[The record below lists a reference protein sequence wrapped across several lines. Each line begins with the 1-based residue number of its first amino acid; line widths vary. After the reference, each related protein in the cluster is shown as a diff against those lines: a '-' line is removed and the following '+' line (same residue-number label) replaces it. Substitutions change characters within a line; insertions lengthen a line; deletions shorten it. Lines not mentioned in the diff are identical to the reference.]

1 MMSAELRNE
10 TSNLPMVWSIFA
22 GGPDDWTP
30 ETPMDFRAPAEVPD
44 GVYTVV
50 NHSHMGA
57 ENAQKTVLIDGHTVG
72 VGEAHGLEIMGGHFV
87 PAPTARACFKALCIS
102 EGINHEPPRPPHTL
116 TIRSSFF
123 TEDLTMTPFKDRPQP
138 TRLESRPRR
147 PRRKRRTG
155 RHVHH
160 LRPGLVP
167 DGEHVSDHIFIEA
180 LIYKDGNWQRN
191 AFERVMSTSMF
202 INLEEAQL
210 WATRADRFLADW
222 NEQGL

>member
-30 ETPMDFRAPAEVPD
+30 ETPMDFRAPADVPD

-50 NHSHMGA
+50 NHSSMGA

-102 EGINHEPPRPPHTL
+102 EGINYE
-116 TIRSSFF
+116 
-123 TEDLTMTPFKDRPQP
+123 
-138 TRLESRPRR
+138 
-147 PRRKRRTG
+147 
-155 RHVHH
+155 
-160 LRPGLVP
+160 LVP
-167 DGEHVSDHIFIEA
+167 DGEQISDHIFIEA
-180 LIYKDGNWQRN
+180 LIFDHQSQKFTVELG
-191 AFERVMSTSMF
+191 S
-202 INLEEAQL
+202 
-210 WATRADRFLADW
+210 
-222 NEQGL
+222 